1 MSAEAS
7 AFASFEQKW
16 FAAHPEHEIASA
28 FLPPARRRAENA
40 FGCLVYELDEVA
52 AQIPE
57 PQVAAAKLAWW
68 RDELSA
74 AAGGRASHPVTRALF
89 AAMPAAESTR
99 TLWPAL
105 AEAALARLALPPA
118 ATLDELLGAHAGFH
132 RAVVRADATLDRHN
146 ARDVDAAAILWT
158 VSGLLRGLPRIGGD
172 SETLPLPLDLLA
184 RHGLTRSG
192 LLAAGV
198 RRTALLRDFLA
209 ALAAA
214 MPRDRGRNLHQ
225 RTRSRLDLALIAGAR
240 GAAEPLQHLVAHAR
254 AGRWR
259 SVWAAWR
266 EARALQ
272 ARLPTAPVKTS

>member
-1 MSAEAS
+1 MAADAS
-7 AFASFEQKW
+7 AFASFERKW

-28 FLPPARRRAENA
+28 FLPFARRRAENA

-68 RDELSA
+68 RDELTASA
-74 AAGGRASHPVTRALF
+74 HGRASHPITRELVATAPPAEATRA
-89 AAMPAAESTR
+89 
-99 TLWPAL
+99 LWPAL
-105 AEAALARLALPPA
+105 ADAALGRLALPPA

-132 RAVVRADATLDRHN
+132 RAVVRADAMLDGRS
-146 ARDVDAAAILWT
+146 ARAVDSDATLWT
-158 VSGLLRGLPRIGGD
+158 ISGLLRALPRVASD
-172 SETLPLPLDLLA
+172 TEFLPLPLDLLA

-192 LLAAGV
+192 LLEAGTQ
-198 RRTALLRDFLA
+198 RTALIRDHLA

-225 RTRSRLDLALIAGAR
+225 RTRSRLDAALIAGAR
-240 GAAEPLQHLVAHAR
+240 VAAEPLQHLLAHAQ

-272 ARLPTAPVKTS
+272 AQAPSAA